1 MDRPLELVF
10 RNMKPSPELK
20 DLVHERASRLEH
32 LYQHII
38 GCRVTIEL
46 ENHRS
51 GAIPDVRIDVQVPGR
66 DLVVNQHSRG
76 GDALTSVHNAFDAAA
91 QQIKEY
97 KARKNGHAAAELAL
111 KETPDWKSSRLNSVV
126 RAGS

>member
-10 RNMKPSPELK
+10 RNMKPSAELK
-20 DLVHERASRLEH
+20 DLVHKRAERLEH

-46 ENHRS
+46 ENHTS
-51 GAIPDVRIDVQVPGR
+51 GAIPDVHIDVQCGTR

-76 GDALTSVHNAFDAAA
+76 GDA
-91 QQIKEY
+91 
-97 KARKNGHAAAELAL
+97 
-111 KETPDWKSSRLNSVV
+111 
-126 RAGS
+126 